1 MRVFAEEAAAPMLL
15 VSDQLTS
22 PFDDLDFE
30 WS

>member
-1 MRVFAEEAAAPMLL
+1 MVAAPMLL
-15 VSDQLTS
+15 VRNQTTS